1 MARAVE
7 ELLEILDLETIE
19 ENLFRGRSP
28 QVGWQRVFGGLVI
41 AQALVAAQRTV
52 ASAPAHSLHGYFLL
66 GGDPATPIVY
76 QVDRIRDGRSFATR
90 RCQAIQHGR
99 VIFTLAASFF
109 NAEQGLE
116 HAFPPPDAP
125 APEDLPDESAFIEKY
140 GAQMPEPVRRYFQRE
155 RPIEMRPVDASRY
168 ISRGK
173 KQDDP
178 VQKVWV
184 RATEALPDDPAI
196 HRATLAYFSDMTLL
210 DTALIAHGRSVFHPD
225 IQAASLDHALWLH
238 RPFRADDWM
247 LYVQDSPNAR
257 GGLGFS
263 RGALYSRDGALIA
276 SVAQEGLIRLR
287 RDPAAGLG
295 QW

>member
-7 ELLEILDLETIE
+7 ELLHILDLEKIE

-41 AQALVAAQRTV
+41 AQALVAAQRT
-52 ASAPAHSLHGYFLL
+52 APKAPAHSLHAYFLL
-66 GGDPATPIVY
+66 GGDPSTPIVY
-76 QVDRIRDGRSFATR
+76 QVERIRDGRSFATR

-109 NAEQGLE
+109 NAEEGLE
-116 HAFPPPDAP
+116 HAFSPPGVPP
-125 APEDLPDESAFIEKY
+125 PEDLPDESDFIARY

-155 RPIEMRPVDASRY
+155 RPIEMRPVDPGRY
-168 ISRGK
+168 ISRG

-184 RATEALPDDPAI
+184 RATGPLPDGQAI

-210 DTALIAHGRSVFHPD
+210 DTSLIAHGRSVFHPE

-276 SVAQEGLIRLR
+276 SVAQEGLVRLR
-287 RDPAAGLG
+287 REPAAGPAN
-295 QW
+295 W

>member
-7 ELLEILDLETIE
+7 ELLEILDLEKIE

-52 ASAPAHSLHGYFLL
+52 PQAGAHSLHAYFLL

-76 QVDRIRDGRSFATR
+76 QVERIRDGRSFATR

-99 VIFTLAASFF
+99 VIFSLAASFF
-109 NAEQGLE
+109 NAEDGLE
-116 HAFPPPDAP
+116 HAFAPPEVPS
-125 APEDLPDESAFIEKY
+125 PESLPDESDFIRRY
-140 GAQMPEPVRRYFQRE
+140 GDQMPEPVRRYFQRE
-155 RPIEMRPVDASRY
+155 RPIEMRPVDPGRY
-168 ISRGK
+168 ISRG

-184 RATEALPDDPAI
+184 RATAPLPDDPAL

-210 DTALIAHGRSVFHPD
+210 DTSLIAHGRSVFHPD

-238 RPFRADDWM
+238 RPFRADEWM
-247 LYVQDSPNAR
+247 LYVQDSPSAR

-287 RDPAAGLG
+287 RDPAPGVG

>member
-7 ELLEILDLETIE
+7 DLLEILDLETIE

-41 AQALVAAQRTV
+41 AQALVAAQRT
-52 ASAPAHSLHGYFLL
+52 APQAPAHSLHGYFLL
-66 GGDPATPIVY
+66 GGDPSTPIVY
-76 QVDRIRDGRSFATR
+76 QVDRLRDGRSFATR

-109 NAEQGLE
+109 NPEEGLE
-116 HAFPPPDAP
+116 HAFAPPEVAP
-125 APEDLPDESAFIEKY
+125 PEELPDESVFIARY
-140 GAQMPEPVRRYFQRE
+140 GDQMPEPVRRYFQRE
-155 RPIEMRPVDASRY
+155 RPIEMRPVDPGRFIA
-168 ISRGK
+168 RG
-173 KQDDP
+173 QQEDP

-184 RATEALPDDPAI
+184 RATGPLPDDPAV

-210 DTALIAHGRSVFHPD
+210 DTSLIAHGRSVFHPD

-287 RDPAAGLG
+287 REPGSG
-295 QW
+295 KEQW